1 VTAEVDQAT
10 ARGKIW
16 ERDSQEPDEWMV
28 QIVDRSPNL
37 QGTPGIYG
45 NTPDA
50 EVYLD
55 NVRVTPN

>member
-1 VTAEVDQAT
+1 VHL
-10 ARGKIW
+10 
-16 ERDSQEPDEWMV
+16 
-28 QIVDRSPNL
+28 VDRSPNL

-55 NVRVTPN
+55 NVHVTANE

>member
-1 VTAEVDQAT
+1 
-10 ARGKIW
+10 
-16 ERDSQEPDEWMV
+16 M
-28 QIVDRSPNL
+28 VDRSPNL

-55 NVRVTPN
+55 NVRVRPN